1 MKVLGVDYV
10 YFPVADLEK
19 ATAFYRDV
27 LGLTP
32 VFSMGGMWGELQAG
46 ETTVALHVADDAPVA
61 PSDSGMRPSA
71 AFACEGRGSNG
82 RARPRS
88 RRERGHG
95 AVRIPRVPHGD
106 RQRPGRQPR
115 HPPPA
120 EGRLGRLARSA
131 CRGST
136 AKREPPPPAAGGG
149 GPAAARQRAVPGRRP
164 RADRRSATGGTRGRT
179 PVSSSWLGSD

>member
-46 ETTVALHVADDAPVA
+46 DTTVALHVADDAPVA

-71 AFACEGRGSNG
+71 AFACEDVEAMAERV
-82 RARPRS
+82 
-88 RRERGHG
+88 RE
-95 AVRIPRVPHGD
+95 
-106 RQRPGRQPR
+106 
-115 HPPPA
+115 
-120 EGRLGRLARSA
+120 
-131 CRGST
+131 
-136 AKREPPPPAAGGG
+136 AGGSVAMAPFESPVCHMAIVSDLDG
-149 GPAAARQRAVPGRRP
+149 NPVILHQRK
-164 RADRRSATGGTRGRT
+164 D
-179 PVSSSWLGSD
+179 GSVG

>member
-71 AFACEGRGSNG
+71 AFACEDVAAMTERV
-82 RARPRS
+82 
-88 RRERGHG
+88 RE
-95 AVRIPRVPHGD
+95 
-106 RQRPGRQPR
+106 
-115 HPPPA
+115 
-120 EGRLGRLARSA
+120 
-131 CRGST
+131 
-136 AKREPPPPAAGGG
+136 AGGG
-149 GPAAARQRAVPGRRP
+149 VSMAPFESPVCHMAFVSDLDGNPVILHQRKDG
-164 RADRRSATGGTRGRT
+164 SAG
-179 PVSSSWLGSD
+179 